1 LALGGAIDDSP
12 SLGRHDR
19 ERNYIASV
27 FSLLARLRPMITPW
41 VVRLEVAR
49 DDDGSLSDDQMAELS
64 EALAGD
70 QMQPL
75 LTRGDSGTVRVQ
87 VTVQATNDQAARSVA
102 ERMLRDRA
110 YQVWAAHGL
119 PPFTIT
125 FIEASPGEQFGE
137 RGLI

>member
-1 LALGGAIDDSP
+1 
-12 SLGRHDR
+12 
-19 ERNYIASV
+19 
-27 FSLLARLRPMITPW
+27 MITPW

-64 EALAGD
+64 EALADD

-110 YQVWAAHGL
+110 HEVWAAHGL

-125 FIEASPGEQFGE
+125 FIEAMSGE
-137 RGLI
+137 